1 MFNSNK
7 LNSLETTMLVR
18 LLYVSKEIAEPPSKF
33 AESNLETFRKSN
45 QANEITGVLCSG
57 EGIFLQ
63 VLEGERRVVNKLYV
77 DICKDQR
84 HTDIELLHFEE
95 VTQRVFYAWSMDY
108 IPISTL
114 YAMIKIQNPDFDP
127 YLSSGKLALNCVMDY
142 LRLNDEHMD
151 YLHRRIEP

>member
-1 MFNSNK
+1 
-7 LNSLETTMLVR
+7 MLVR
-18 LLYVSKEIAEPPSKF
+18 LLYVSKEIAEQPSNF
-33 AESNLETFRKSN
+33 AEANLEKFRNKN
-45 QANEITGVLCSG
+45 LLNDITGVLCSG

-63 VLEGERRVVNKLYV
+63 ILEGERSVVNKLYV

-142 LRLNDEHMD
+142 LRLNDEPKEIDHVQ
-151 YLHRRIEP
+151 

>member
-1 MFNSNK
+1 
-7 LNSLETTMLVR
+7 MLVR

-63 VLEGERRVVNKLYV
+63 VLEGERSVVNKLYV

-142 LRLNDEHMD
+142 LRLNDEPKD